1 MSKINVISAEEN
13 ESFHKFNVN
22 NIVVELPT
30 NLPAK
35 GQMGVWVN
43 VKYLFENESKSKSK
57 SKLGLLKIQ
66 TSELFSY
73 GISKYDANSP
83 YKMSFAMVN
92 RKLREDQNKGDD
104 ISEDSLVDIK
114 VENETIDIL
123 EKITEKVKEEMRKPE
138 MIKALGKDKK
148 DKDSKKWLD
157 NVENMEVVKR
167 KEQENGIDAVYV
179 NAKVVTNN
187 NFMKSRFLML
197 DEDAEEGVVDL
208 DQEETIEKLSQKTI
222 NCKATVILVID
233 SVFVSDKPCL
243 QIKLSEAVISEFV
256 ELKVKRNIIIPE
268 RFRNRSIEKKRLD
281 ELVIPNKKII
291 KESDDDDSD

>member
-13 ESFHKFNVN
+13 ESFHKFNVK

-30 NLPAK
+30 TGPAK
-35 GQMGVWVN
+35 GQMGIWVN
-43 VKYLFENESKSKSK
+43 VKYLYENENESK

-92 RKLREDQNKGDD
+92 RKLREDQNKGGD
-104 ISEDSLVDIK
+104 ISEDSLIDIK

-123 EKITEKVKEEMRKPE
+123 EKITEKVKEEMRTPE
-138 MIKALGKDKK
+138 MIKALGKHKDKK

-157 NVENMEVVKR
+157 NVENMELVKR

-179 NAKVVTNN
+179 NAKIVTNN

-197 DEDAEEGVVDL
+197 DEEAEEGVVDL
-208 DQEETIEKLSQKTI
+208 DQEETIERLSQKNT
-222 NCKATVILVID
+222 NCKATVILVVD

-256 ELKVKRNIIIPE
+256 ELKMKRNIIIPE

>member
-13 ESFHKFNVN
+13 ESFHKFNVK
-22 NIVVELPT
+22 NIVVELPSGPT
-30 NLPAK
+30 K
-35 GQMGVWVN
+35 GLGIWVN
-43 VKYLFENESKSKSK
+43 VKYLYENESK

-73 GISKYDANSP
+73 GISKYDETSP

-92 RKLREDQNKGDD
+92 RKLREDQNKGED
-104 ISEDSLVDIK
+104 ISEDSLIDIK
-114 VENETIDIL
+114 VENETVDIL

-138 MIKALGKDKK
+138 MIKALGKNKDKEKK
-148 DKDSKKWLD
+148 DKWLD
-157 NVENMEVVKR
+157 NVKNMELIKR
-167 KEQENGIDAVYV
+167 KKQENNIDAVFV
-179 NAKVVTNN
+179 NAKIVTKN
-187 NFMKSRFLML
+187 NFMKSKFLML
-197 DEDAEEGVVDL
+197 DEEAEEGVVDL
-208 DQEETIEKLSQKTI
+208 DQEETIERLSQKTT
-222 NCKATVILVID
+222 NCKATVILVVD

-256 ELKVKRNIIIPE
+256 ELKMKRNIIIPE